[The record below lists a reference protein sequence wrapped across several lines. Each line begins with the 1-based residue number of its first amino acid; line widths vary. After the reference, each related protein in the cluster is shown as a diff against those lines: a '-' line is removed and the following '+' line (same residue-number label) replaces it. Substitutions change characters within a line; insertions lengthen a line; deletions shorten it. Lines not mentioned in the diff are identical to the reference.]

1 MFAVVID
8 FLCRGNP
15 GPPAVGTVLEM
26 LDGRVVFVFPAV
38 EVFVAEVAGHVV
50 WMAFG
55 RVEIETGL
63 SELLGANY

>member
-1 MFAVVID
+1 MLAVVID

-15 GPPAVGTVLEM
+15 GPPAVGTVFEM
-26 LDGRVVFVFPAV
+26 LDCRVVFVFPTV

-55 RVEIETGL
+55 RIEVETGFG
-63 SELLGANY
+63 ELLGAN